1 VSGLY
6 RWVVRPLL
14 FAADAERVHV
24 ATLRAAGALGRSAA
38 GRAALRGLFGHA
50 DPRLASQVGGL
61 EFPGP
66 VGLPAGF
73 DKNGV
78 AVQALAALGFGA
90 IDVGSV
96 SARPSSGNPVRPRLH
111 RLPADEGIVVF
122 YGVPNDGAAVVAARL
137 VHARRA
143 APLPAPLGVSL
154 VETNTGRPAAVD
166 EVIEELVVAAR
177 TVLPVA
183 DYLALNL
190 NCPNSAGGHSHFDD
204 PAHLGRLLQALG
216 GVEGLGPVFVRVS
229 PPADPAGIDAV
240 LQALDPFAFV
250 KGLSFHDPRHDLR
263 RLLKTP
269 AARLAGL
276 RGSVSAPVALE
287 HTQALVRE
295 WYRRIDRSRL
305 ALIGVGGITSAEDA
319 YRTIRLGAS
328 LVQVYTALVYQ
339 GPGVVREIQRG
350 LAQRLARDGFA
361 RVADAVGIDNRQ
373 AAPR

>member
-1 VSGLY
+1 MSGLY

-14 FAADAERVHV
+14 FATDAERVHV

-38 GRAALRGLFGHA
+38 GRAAVRALYGFEDR
-50 DPRLASQVGGL
+50 RLATRIGGL
-61 EFPGP
+61 DFPNP
-66 VGLPAGF
+66 VLLPAGF

-90 IDVGSV
+90 LDVGSV
-96 SARPSSGNPVRPRLH
+96 SARPSAGNPVRPRLH
-111 RLPADEGIVVF
+111 RLPADEGIAVF
-122 YGVPNDGAAVVAARL
+122 YGVPNDGAAAVAARL
-137 VHARRA
+137 
-143 APLPAPLGVSL
+143 APLRLPVPLGVSL

-166 EVIEELVVAAR
+166 EVIAELVTAAR
-177 TVLPVA
+177 TLRPVA

-190 NCPNSAGGHSHFDD
+190 NCPNSAGGFSHFDD
-204 PAHLGRLLQALG
+204 PAQLRRLLQVLG
-216 GVEGLGPVFVRVS
+216 EIEGLAPVFVRIS

-240 LQALDPFAFV
+240 LQALDLFDFV
-250 KGLSFHDPRHDLR
+250 KGLSFFDPRFEVR

-269 AARLAGL
+269 VAELAGK
-276 RGSVSAPVALE
+276 RGSVSAPVALS

-295 WYRRIDRSRL
+295 WYRRIDRRRL
-305 ALIGVGGITSAEDA
+305 ALVGVGGITSAEDA

-339 GPGVVREIQRG
+339 GPGVVREIKRG

-361 RVADAVGIDNRQ
+361 SVAEAVGVDNR
-373 AAPR
+373 AAVSR